1 MHDQRKLDNHTMPFD
16 VPPVWV
22 PSLGNGW
29 NDFSSNP
36 PSSAGLVSSH
46 VVDDRSET

>member
-1 MHDQRKLDNHTMPFD
+1 MHDQRQLDNHTMPSY
-16 VPPVWV
+16 VPPVWI
-22 PSLGNGW
+22 PSLSNGW
-29 NDFSSNP
+29 DDFSSNP